1 MDEELLFEYPIQEDR
16 AELKSRMFEERIDNK
31 RSARIVL
38 LSSFFGLISIASSA
52 FFTSST
58 ARLLLILLGAFL
70 MLLCIRHIYA
80 LNDRTHDL
88 TMISA
93 YETYMDIEVITPTG
107 KTHKLHINYSDI
119 RLCYLSKQYD
129 TVRFLYEHN
138 KRSYQ
143 ELTDINGKELEK
155 YEGEFRCPI
164 SPGYTQLFF
173 LYLARR
179 CFDIKPSGKEIV
191 KKFGLQE
198 EYIRKYIG
206 D

>member
-1 MDEELLFEYPIQEDR
+1 MDEELLFEYPIQEER
-16 AELKSRMFEERIDNK
+16 AELRSRMFEERIENK
-31 RSARIVL
+31 HSAIIVL
-38 LSSFFGLISIASSA
+38 LSSFFGLILFGSSV
-52 FFTSST
+52 FFASST
-58 ARLLLILLGAFL
+58 ARLLMIITGFFL

-107 KTHKLHINYSDI
+107 KIHKLHINYSDI

-129 TVRFLYEHN
+129 IVRFLYDHN
-138 KRSYQ
+138 EQSYQ
-143 ELTDINGKELEK
+143 ESTDFDGKELEIF
-155 YEGEFRCPI
+155 EGEFRCPI
-164 SPGYTQLFF
+164 SPGYLQLFF
-173 LYLARR
+173 LYLARK

-198 EYIRKYIG
+198 DYIRKYIG
-206 D
+206 E